1 MKSNINI
8 LIRKFK
14 LKSWFEKIVE
24 KFEKIEN
31 LKSEQISIVIVGDQ
45 RIRTLNK
52 KYRRKDKVTD
62 VLSFVQS
69 DIDKKYRVSNDNYLG
84 EIFINFR
91 QAERQ
96 SKNVKEEILNLLVH
110 GYLHLR
116 GYTHDNNKDMLKI
129 KKLTEKIVLKLI
141 K

>member
-1 MKSNINI
+1 MKDNINI
-8 LIRKFK
+8 SIKSFKIR
-14 LKSWFEKIVE
+14 SWFEKVVQ
-24 KFEKIEN
+24 KLEKIEQ
-31 LKSEQISIVIVGDQ
+31 LKLDQISIVIVGDQ
-45 RIRTLNK
+45 RIRTLNR
-52 KYRRKDKVTD
+52 KYRQKNKVTD

-69 DIDKKYRVSNDNYLG
+69 DIDRKYQLQSDNYLG

-96 SKNVKEEILNLLVH
+96 SQDIQREMLNLLVH

-116 GYTHDNNKDMLKI
+116 GCTHNNDQELEKME
-129 KKLTEKIVLKLI
+129 KLTEKIILKI

>member
-1 MKSNINI
+1 MKNNINI
-8 LIRKFK
+8 LIRTFK
-14 LKSWFEKIVE
+14 IKAWFEKAVQRL
-24 KFEKIEN
+24 EKIEK
-31 LKSEQISIVIVGDQ
+31 LKAEQISIVIVGDQ
-45 RIRTLNK
+45 RIKTLNR
-52 KYRRKDKVTD
+52 KYRKKNKVTD

-69 DIDKKYRVSNDNYLG
+69 DIDQKYRLSNDDYLG

-96 SKNVKEEILNLLVH
+96 AKNIKDEILNLLVH

-116 GYTHDNNKDMLKI
+116 AYTHDNDKDMMKM
-129 KKLTEKIVLKLI
+129 KKLTEKIVLKII

>member
-1 MKSNINI
+1 MRK
-8 LIRKFK
+8 LI
-14 LKSWFEKIVE
+14 
-24 KFEKIEN
+24 
-31 LKSEQISIVIVGDQ
+31 
-45 RIRTLNK
+45 
-52 KYRRKDKVTD
+52 KDYY
-62 VLSFVQS
+62 S
-69 DIDKKYRVSNDNYLG
+69 G

>member
-1 MKSNINI
+1 MKSNINV

>member
-14 LKSWFEKIVE
+14 FKTWFEKSIE

-31 LKSEQISIVIVGDQ
+31 LKPEQISIVIVGDQ
-45 RIRTLNK
+45 RIKTLNK
-52 KYRRKDKVTD
+52 KYRRKNEVTD
-62 VLSFVQS
+62 VLSFVQN
-69 DIDKKYRVSNDNYLG
+69 DIDKKYRLEKNNYLG

-116 GYTHDNNKDMLKI
+116 GHTHDNDKDMLKV
-129 KKLTEKIVLKLI
+129 KKLTEKIVLKI
-141 K
+141 MK

>member
-69 DIDKKYRVSNDNYLG
+69 DIDKKYRLSNDNYLG